1 MRCVK
6 QLRIIAITNIKQT
19 IFVQNRMTKHT
30 VTKIKPSKI
39 RNVMYYRAVDFAP
52 RELRPLHTNL
62 ANTPRA
68 LTFTIKSLHQ
78 KKKSA
83 YNSNIVYYP
92 FDYRENVAE
101 NKQKLHYS
109 AKTSLRLQIEFS
121 LV

>member
-1 MRCVK
+1 
-6 QLRIIAITNIKQT
+6 
-19 IFVQNRMTKHT
+19 
-30 VTKIKPSKI
+30 
-39 RNVMYYRAVDFAP
+39 MYYRAVDFAP

-78 KKKSA
+78 KKKKKSA

>member
-1 MRCVK
+1 
-6 QLRIIAITNIKQT
+6 
-19 IFVQNRMTKHT
+19 
-30 VTKIKPSKI
+30 
-39 RNVMYYRAVDFAP
+39 MYYRAVDFAP

-78 KKKSA
+78 TKKSA

-101 NKQKLHYS
+101 NKHKLHYS
-109 AKTSLRLQIEFS
+109 AETSLRLQIEFS